1 MCRFQMSETLRR
13 VFLYG
18 TLKVGH
24 KNHYLLQDKSN
35 GLAKF
40 LCKAST
46 PVRYPL
52 VVATKYNI
60 PFLLNR
66 PNQGNYV
73 TGEVFEIDDKMLETL
88 DKLEDTGNYYEREVL
103 KFNIGIHDGYGVFVL
118 LGYL

>member
-1 MCRFQMSETLRR
+1 MSRTQMSDALRR

-24 KNHYLLQDKSN
+24 KNHHLMQDPAN
-35 GLAKF
+35 GVAKF

-46 PVRYPL
+46 PVKYPL

-60 PFLLNR
+60 PFMLNR
-66 PNQGNYV
+66 PGIGTYV

-88 DKLEDTGNYYEREVL
+88 DELEGTGCYYDREML
-103 KFNIGIHDGYGVFVL
+103 KFNIGIHDG
-118 LGYL
+118 